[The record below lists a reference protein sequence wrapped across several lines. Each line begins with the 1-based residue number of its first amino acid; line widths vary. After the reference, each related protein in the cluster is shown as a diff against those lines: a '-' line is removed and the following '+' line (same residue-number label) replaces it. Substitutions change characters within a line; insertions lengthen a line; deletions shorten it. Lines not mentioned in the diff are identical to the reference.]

1 MYNLFSRTAKIITAI
16 LFILAGTV
24 AILIPWLPTI
34 RTEIVL
40 FILEKS
46 TLLFVI
52 GIALL
57 AIGLAMI
64 AYVRLSTG
72 QRTYYVRKGLHPVT
86 VKMDVV
92 NSTLSNYF
100 KEMFPGME
108 IPHEAV
114 LYRSKIRLY
123 LDFPYIV
130 KEEQEPLTDR
140 LYEEVSKLLDDALGC
155 SQPLELSVSYS
166 NLP

>member
-1 MYNLFSRTAKIITAI
+1 MYNLFSRTAKIVTGI

-46 TLLFVI
+46 MILFVM
-52 GIALL
+52 GVALL
-57 AIGLAMI
+57 IIGLAMI

-72 QRTYYVRKGLHPVT
+72 QRSFFVRNTPHPIEVEL
-86 VKMDVV
+86 DVV
-92 NSTLSNYF
+92 RNFLNTYF

-108 IPHEAV
+108 IPHEVV
-114 LYRSKIRLY
+114 LHRNRVSLY
-123 LDFPYIV
+123 VDFPYII
-130 KEEQEPLTDR
+130 KEEQGPLTDR
-140 LYEEVSKLLDDALGC
+140 LFEELSIALDEKIGYTQA
-155 SQPLELSVSYS
+155 LELSVSY
-166 NLP
+166 NNR